1 MAGVVVSEEDVLE
14 GSEPGASQYPVL
26 QASNSFEDLS
36 FSIEDEPRRPRHP
49 SGSINEISEKKTDE
63 TDSAQSQKHGN
74 PIVEEEDNNETVITQ
89 ENNDYSENI
98 SKLSIEDTENEVFP
112 EITDS
117 GKVDEETTRIR
128 SGTILDKVDSVDRDH
143 PDEDVHS
150 LQWKRHK
157 KHIFILSEAGKPIYT
172 RYGSED
178 RLVTVM
184 GVMQALVSFIQADQN
199 TIRSII
205 SGDHKFVFLAR
216 LPLILVA
223 VSCTQESTQQLIVQL
238 TYVYNQIVSVLTFS
252 QLNRIFQQ
260 RRNYDLR
267 RLLTGTE
274 KFIDNL
280 LNLIDTDPSFV
291 LQAVRCLPMP
301 GSVRDIIAQSMHN
314 AKVKDLVFAI
324 LISNNQLIA
333 LVRMKKYVLHPA
345 DLHLIFNLV
354 SASTSFQAAES
365 WTPICLPKFDNS
377 GFLHAHVSYLDD
389 TNACLLLLTVD
400 RDLFFTLSDC
410 KQKIVDRL
418 KKYNC
423 LQAIQESL
431 RNDSY
436 KVAQVGIT
444 DLRHFLYKSRSTA
457 QFTSPSW
464 EPPYTDL
471 TERERL
477 FGMYHFLHQKLH
489 SSRPVKILF
498 HAGEKET
505 LLGWV
510 TSGFE
515 LYATFGPLVTKPVA
529 ITAINKLLKWIKK
542 EEERF
547 FILNSPV
554 F

>member
-1 MAGVVVSEEDVLE
+1 MADTEGNEDVIE
-14 GSEPGASQYPVL
+14 GSVPGASQNPVL

-36 FSIEDEPRRPRHP
+36 FSIEDDIPARKIRHA
-49 SGSINEISEKKTDE
+49 SGSINEIAEKK
-63 TDSAQSQKHGN
+63 Q
-74 PIVEEEDNNETVITQ
+74 EEDTDGDGEVRTSPITEENEI
-89 ENNDYSENI
+89 SENSDYAEQI
-98 SKLSIEDTENEVFP
+98 DHMSIEDTDNEVFVS
-112 EITDS
+112 S
-117 GKVDEETTRIR
+117 GKDDEETTRIR
-128 SGTILDKVDSVDRDH
+128 SGTMLDKVDSVDREQL
-143 PDEDVHS
+143 DEDVQS
-150 LQWKRHK
+150 AEWKSHK
-157 KHIFILSEAGKPIYT
+157 KHIFILSEAGKPIYS
-172 RYGSED
+172 RYGAED
-178 RLVTVM
+178 RLVTLM
-184 GVMQALVSFIQADQN
+184 GVMQALVSFVQADKN
-199 TIRSII
+199 SIRSITA
-205 SGDHKFVFLAR
+205 GDHKFIFLVR

-223 VSCTQESTQQLIVQL
+223 VSSTQESPQQLIVQL

-280 LNLIDTDPSFV
+280 LKLIDTDPSFL
-291 LQAVRCLPMP
+291 LQAVRCLPM
-301 GSVRDIIAQSMHN
+301 SSTVRDIIAQSMHS
-314 AKVKDLVFAI
+314 AKVRDLVFSI
-324 LISNNQLIA
+324 LISKNQLIA

-389 TNACLLLLTVD
+389 TDACLLLLTVD
-400 RDLFFTLSDC
+400 KELFFTLSDC
-410 KQKIVDRL
+410 RQKIFERL
-418 KKYNC
+418 RKHGC
-423 LQAIQESL
+423 LQAIRDSL
-431 RNDSY
+431 NHDSY
-436 KVAQVGIT
+436 KVAQVGIS

-457 QFTSPSW
+457 QFTSPAW

-471 TERERL
+471 KQRERL
-477 FGMYHFLHQKLH
+477 FSMYHFLHQRIH
-489 SSRPVKILF
+489 CSRPLKILF
-498 HAGEKET
+498 HATEKET
-505 LLGWV
+505 LLGWI